1 MARLVAPLSPALL
14 ADAVTGKRDY
24 YDVLGV
30 ARDASPDAIK
40 KAYRRLAIQLHPDRN
55 KAADAEERFKEL
67 SEAYAVLS
75 DAEKKA
81 RYDQFGHA
89 GIDQRYT
96 SEDLYR
102 TIDFSDLFGG
112 MGFES
117 VFGNL
122 FGFGGRHGGPSRG
135 RDLQASH
142 AITLEEAFTGTEAKL
157 EYWRLEGCT
166 HCKGSGA
173 EPGSKVD
180 TCPTCKGQGQ
190 VQRLVRTAFGTLSQV
205 SACPDCRG
213 EGRRIETPCKH
224 CRGSGHDRHRRSV
237 TVSIPAG
244 IESGQ
249 TLRVAGQGE
258 VGGRG
263 GSYGDLYVEVQVR
276 PHERFHR
283 EGADLVVEMPLSFP
297 EAVLGTQQ
305 SLATLDGEV
314 AVDVPPGSETGK
326 VLRVRGRGMPYLR
339 GSGRGDLHV
348 RLRVAVPDKVSD
360 KARHLLEELAKELD
374 VDASRMGK
382 RRKGLFG

>member
-1 MARLVAPLSPALL
+1 MAS
-14 ADAVTGKRDY
+14 GKRDY

-30 ARDASPDAIK
+30 PRDAAPDAIK

-55 KAADAEERFKEL
+55 KAADAEDRFKEL

-81 RYDQFGHA
+81 RYDQFGHS
-89 GIDQRYT
+89 GIDQRYS

-117 VFGNL
+117 IFGNL
-122 FGFGGRHGGPSRG
+122 FGGGGRPSGPSRG
-135 RDLQASH
+135 RDLQTRH
-142 AITLEEAFTGTEAKL
+142 AITLEEAFGGTEAKI
-157 EYWRLEGCT
+157 EYWRLEGCE

-180 TCPTCKGQGQ
+180 TCPTCKGHGQ

-213 EGRRIETPCKH
+213 EGRRVETPCKH
-224 CRGSGHDRHRRSV
+224 CHGSGHDRHRRTV
-237 TVSIPAG
+237 TVTIPAG
-244 IESGQ
+244 IEDGQ
-249 TLRVAGQGE
+249 TLRVGGQGE

-263 GSYGDLYVEVQVR
+263 GPYGDLYVEVEVR

-283 EGADLVVEMPLSFP
+283 EGAELVVEVPLSFP
-297 EAVLGTQQ
+297 EAVLGAQ
-305 SLATLDGEV
+305 LKVPTLDGEV
-314 AVDVPPGSETGK
+314 AVEVPPGSETGK
-326 VLRVRGRGMPYLR
+326 VLRVRGRGMPHLR

-360 KARHLLEELAKELD
+360 NARRLLGELAKELD

-382 RRKGLFG
+382 RKKGLFG